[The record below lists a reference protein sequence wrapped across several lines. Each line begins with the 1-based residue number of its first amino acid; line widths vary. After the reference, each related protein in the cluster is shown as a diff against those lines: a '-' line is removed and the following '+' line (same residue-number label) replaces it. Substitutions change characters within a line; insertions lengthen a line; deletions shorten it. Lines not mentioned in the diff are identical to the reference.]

1 MTRPGVRRFLLGL
14 LIATPA
20 VAAPEAGASAVF
32 PQPRL
37 EGRWFGLPSQDVA
50 GDLWWAAPG
59 QRDAWGPATVADALM
74 AGAGVPGLVA
84 GPAPGNGSNGLMV
97 RHGRALPLVLGRV
110 ALPATPA
117 LLPGLFDADLLL
129 AAPPGG
135 VSERGINLSLRRP
148 GTALSGMGEFAAG
161 AFGSRRAL
169 GRIDVPLDGVRVGLG
184 GHLQHDLG
192 WVTDPATGR
201 RGNRGQRGGLSG
213 MIDVDL
219 TPTLTL
225 GVTSLYARSEAGN
238 RPAVA
243 CDSAPANR
251 CGDAAPDQRGDVA
264 LHDIRLTHAGDRLRL
279 EVAASFARQTGRIDL
294 TAGAYRFDGDT
305 VDSRN
310 GIELVAEGDLG
321 PLTLRAGAGF
331 SDGQNRRDQVDTQA
345 GAVIADRS
353 IRQGDSRRHV
363 VGQAR
368 LEHASLAL
376 EAGVRVERQTLRLAV
391 TERRAGCSPCLG
403 PSGPDVQA
411 QTLVTPEVALSWRA
425 SPQLLLY
432 ARTARDARLP
442 GWNLLARSRSELG
455 VQVAETGWHHQAG
468 VKADLA
474 DGRLRINAGGFAA
487 HTRALVSPLFGIDP
501 LALAGGQRTNMRNHG
516 VDIVAN
522 ARPLPPLDLSA
533 SLGWQQA
540 RWDGA
545 VPAGAPSRPLYAP
558 DTTAS
563 LSAAWHQPLP
573 GTGSVL
579 VPRVAARWR
588 SAMAVGPAAGLVGGM
603 APGGWQVAAALQMEI
618 PDGGWLVS
626 LECDN
631 CLDRTLTTG
640 AVAGLATVNPPRW
653 WQIRFTRRF

>member
-1 MTRPGVRRFLLGL
+1 MRRFLVGL

-20 VAAPEAGASAVF
+20 AAAPEADPL

-37 EGRWFGLPSQDVA
+37 EGRWFGLPGQDVA
-50 GDLWWAAPG
+50 ADLWWAAPAE
-59 QRDAWGPATVADALM
+59 RDALGPATIADALM

-84 GPAPGNGSNGLMV
+84 GPAPGNGANGLIV
-97 RHGRALPLVLGRV
+97 RHGRALPLMLGRV

-135 VSERGINLSLRRP
+135 VGDGGISLSLRRP

-161 AFGSRRAL
+161 GFGSRRAL

-201 RGNRGQRGGLSG
+201 RGNRGLRGGLSG
-213 MIDVDL
+213 MVDIDL

-238 RPAVA
+238 RPAVV
-243 CDSAPANR
+243 CDRAPANR

-264 LHDIRLTHAGDRLRL
+264 LHDIRLAHAGDRLRL
-279 EVAASFARQTGRIDL
+279 ELAANFARQTGRIDL
-294 TAGAYRFDGDT
+294 TAGGYRFDGDT

-310 GIELVAEGDLG
+310 GVELLAEGDLG

-331 SDGQNRRDQVDTQA
+331 SDGQNRRDQVDSA
-345 GAVIADRS
+345 ARAVIADRS
-353 IRQGDSRRHV
+353 VRQSDSRRHV
-363 VGQAR
+363 MGQAR
-368 LEHASLAL
+368 LEQGGLAL

-391 TERRAGCSPCLG
+391 TDRRAGCRPCLG
-403 PSGPDVQA
+403 PNGPDVQA
-411 QTLVTPEVALSWRA
+411 QTLVTPEAALSWRA
-425 SPQLLLY
+425 SPQLLVF
-432 ARTARDARLP
+432 ARSARNARLP
-442 GWNLLARSRSELG
+442 GWNLLARSRDELG
-455 VQVAETGWHHQAG
+455 VQTAETGWHHQAG

-474 DGRLRINAGGFAA
+474 AGRLRINASGFAA
-487 HTRALVSPLFGIDP
+487 RTRALLWPLFGIDP
-501 LALAGGQRTNMRNHG
+501 LALAGGQRIDMRNHG
-516 VDIVAN
+516 IDILAS
-522 ARPLPPLDLSA
+522 ARPLPSLDVAA

-540 RWDGA
+540 RWDGV

-579 VPRVAARWR
+579 VPRVSARWR
-588 SAMAVGPAAGLVGGM
+588 SAMAVGPAAGLAGGI
-603 APGGWQVAAALQMEI
+603 APGGWQVAAALQLEI

-631 CLDRTLTTG
+631 CLDQSLTTG
-640 AVAGLATVNPPRW
+640 AVAGLTTVNVPRW